1 MPETTFI
8 PKATVT
14 TVVQVKKMEATPK
27 PTEAQAA
34 KPKNRNMILIGI
46 VIIVLIVVGVGA
58 FELLNTGG
66 GGPKGTQI
74 TMFDNGCSPANPPVC
89 GFKDANGSN
98 STNITSGNGVYW
110 TNNGKLPH
118 TATSCDSTNAATYSY
133 TCPQSNGSLQSFDLS
148 APTQGS
154 STNSV
159 TLTAKGTYYYFCR
172 IHPFMHGAVVVQ

>member
-14 TVVQVKKMEATPK
+14 TIVQMKKMEATPK

-66 GGPKGTQI
+66 GGPTGTKI
-74 TMFDNGCSPANPPVC
+74 TIFDNGCSPANPPVC

-98 STNITSGNGVYW
+98 STTIASGNSVYW
-110 TNNGKLPH
+110 TNTGALPH
-118 TATSCDSTNAATYSY
+118 SATSCDSTNAGKYSY
-133 TCPQSNGSLQSFDLS
+133 TCPQSNGSLSGFDVYT
-148 APTQGS
+148 PTQGS
-154 STNSV
+154 SSNSV
-159 TLTAKGTYYYFCR
+159 AFTAKGTYYYFCR
-172 IHPFMHGAVVVQ
+172 VHPT